1 VNAPHEDQLLL
12 LDLQKLDQRAS
23 KLRHQRNS
31 HPAHATLQELSGRA
45 EDLRRAAI
53 TQGAVISD
61 IRREVTRIE
70 DDIEKVRARR
80 ELQQG
85 RLDRNEVPLRDVNP
99 MEHEIRRM
107 DQRLSDLEDTQLEA
121 MERLETAET
130 AEQAMKDEAAAIAS
144 DVEAT
149 RAGFTRDMAGVDE
162 ELRGVLAERETL
174 AARVPAELMDE
185 YERSRSRNGALA
197 VVEVRDGQVLGAATE
212 LSPAELEDVRR
223 TPEDQLCWAEETG
236 QIIVRT
242 TAS

>member
-1 VNAPHEDQLLL
+1 
-12 LDLQKLDQRAS
+12 
-23 KLRHQRNS
+23 
-31 HPAHATLQELSGRA
+31 
-45 EDLRRAAI
+45 
-53 TQGAVISD
+53 
-61 IRREVTRIE
+61 
-70 DDIEKVRARR
+70 
-80 ELQQG
+80 
-85 RLDRNEVPLRDVNP
+85 

-149 RAGFTRDMAGVDE
+149 RASFTRDMAGVDE
-162 ELRGVLAERETL
+162 ELRGVLAEREAL

-223 TPEDQLCWAEETG
+223 TPEDQLCWAG
-236 QIIVRT
+236 RPVRSSCGPPRPDRLHPGRDPVAGPVAPRARARAWVRLTLSGCSSRAPLQST
-242 TAS
+242 TRVSTVTDPPSRVGVVGPTSTSTTC